1 MTCESRLLNKSLTY
15 NGLNVWSCVGR
26 DLFLIMSGIF
36 VLIHT
41 PKSIESFGIT
51 GILVLIWV
59 SMLGGGATL
68 SLIGVLTKTTVFEVF
83 GSSLVAGSF
92 LLWAI
97 SLFASSGGS
106 FISVSL
112 GFVFLSSSFLQF
124 YRINTLPVVRIS

>member
-1 MTCESRLLNKSLTY
+1 
-15 NGLNVWSCVGR
+15 
-26 DLFLIMSGIF
+26 MSGIF